1 MDLAG
6 SKNPLT
12 RVSRRFSPTA
22 EAMHSKRIQSGFESQ
37 KRYMKNTDVAW
48 IAGLLEVRGVKEG
61 NVADM
66 VRRSVGLQR
75 LKNEIDKCDVL
86 CANDHFRRHHNDRL
100 LRGVE
105 KSGISVG
112 P

>member
-1 MDLAG
+1 L
-6 SKNPLT
+6 KEYI
-12 RVSRRFSPTA
+12 A
-22 EAMHSKRIQSGFESQ
+22 EYKSTHWCVVCGERDPVVLQF
-37 KRYMKNTDVAW
+37 DH
-48 IAGLLEVRGVKEG
+48 VRGVKEG